1 MGAREGGLT
10 MMDRRAAL
18 ALFLIPL
25 AGAGHASAAPA
36 GKPADGSPSVARAT
50 VDPQPPLALAIEVTG
65 LEKHARGGIASIA
78 LAVSAEVEVREGVLT
93 VTAPGDL
100 RFADG
105 SSVRTFKVEIEAGGM
120 RIIPLEVLV
129 PRDGRYA
136 VTATIEGESHG
147 RALRRGA
154 AGTLEVGRRAAPP
167 KSRDGA
173 IEYVAIEAAGATG
186 EVQP

>member
-1 MGAREGGLT
+1 MGDLT
-10 MMDRRAAL
+10 MTDRRAAL
-18 ALFLIPL
+18 ALFLLLGPM
-25 AGAGHASAAPA
+25 AGAGLAPAAPA
-36 GKPADGSPSVARAT
+36 GRPPDGSPPAARTT
-50 VDPQPPLALAIEVTG
+50 VDPQPPLALAVEVTG
-65 LEKHARGGIASIA
+65 LEKHVRGGIASIT
-78 LAVSAEVEVREGVLT
+78 LTVSADVELRQALLT

-105 SSVRTFKVEIEAGGM
+105 SSLRTFKIDLEAGGA
-120 RIIPLEVLV
+120 RTLPLDVLV
-129 PRDGRYA
+129 PHDGRYA
-136 VTATIEGESHG
+136 ITATIEGESRG

-173 IEYVAIEAAGATG
+173 IEYVAIEAAGDAG